1 MALAHPLERFTVDGA
16 SDAPEMLLLVAA
28 LPMALPAD
36 FDTQVRQPLHAL
48 PQPLLEQPQRP
59 PRQITLHA

>member
-1 MALAHPLERFTVDGA
+1 
-16 SDAPEMLLLVAA
+16 MLLLVAA